1 MTTYQQFNQESQQ
14 KPSDVEK
21 LYIQLQGTFGG
32 NTPWNNLDLH
42 AQSVFVQSVNN
53 TRAICSLGG

>member
-21 LYIQLQGTFGG
+21 LYIQLQGTFGVIHLG
-32 NTPWNNLDLH
+32 IILIYMLK
-42 AQSVFVQSVNN
+42 A
-53 TRAICSLGG
+53 SLFRV